1 MKRITEMNNFE
12 FQNLLDSIWN
22 KIKWNEKISSM
33 DWAKK
38 YYKFYV
44 SYKISKSFWSSM
56 TIEKA
61 EDIFDKVVNKNISDS
76 EYLGN
81 INQKVQYIFENNM
94 PKTEEEK
101 KLIENELQQ
110 LYLELEYRN
119 ILKTLHLID
128 ISNSKLYNTIKE
140 KWITREL
147 LSFIHEILTN
157 GFDQIFAHLYDK
169 KEYFSGYIRES
180 NNIKVWE
187 KQVCSVEEMNE
198 ILDYIEV
205 LSKNIKSIYDIYHIH
220 WLLYYS
226 HPFYNGNKRIAR
238 IVEEIL
244 MNYYNFTE
252 WAATSIGYHL
262 LAWEYCD
269 GIVDYCF
276 TNKSNINEY
285 NLEWINLCK
294 CSTIISMLEQL
305 NYIYTLPIRET
316 IDSYNLDNRFK
327 EDFLMMF
334 TFRYNDLN
342 VHIWNNI
349 WSRRMLTAK
358 EIKDDEIFEA
368 SKNVLSFWV
377 DNYLLSVVNYQT
389 NDYYDDLSDIDWND
403 IIEYVPTQTYS
414 ITDEKEYKDLL
425 YMIYTDY
432 IDIVD
437 IKIFHLFL
445 HHWIKEDIMRDFF
458 WY

>member
-140 KWITREL
+140 KWITR
-147 LSFIHEILTN
+147 
-157 GFDQIFAHLYDK
+157 
-169 KEYFSGYIRES
+169 
-180 NNIKVWE
+180 
-187 KQVCSVEEMNE
+187 
-198 ILDYIEV
+198 
-205 LSKNIKSIYDIYHIH
+205 
-220 WLLYYS
+220 
-226 HPFYNGNKRIAR
+226 
-238 IVEEIL
+238 
-244 MNYYNFTE
+244 
-252 WAATSIGYHL
+252 
-262 LAWEYCD
+262 
-269 GIVDYCF
+269 
-276 TNKSNINEY
+276 
-285 NLEWINLCK
+285 
-294 CSTIISMLEQL
+294 
-305 NYIYTLPIRET
+305 
-316 IDSYNLDNRFK
+316 
-327 EDFLMMF
+327 
-334 TFRYNDLN
+334 
-342 VHIWNNI
+342 
-349 WSRRMLTAK
+349 
-358 EIKDDEIFEA
+358 
-368 SKNVLSFWV
+368 
-377 DNYLLSVVNYQT
+377 
-389 NDYYDDLSDIDWND
+389 
-403 IIEYVPTQTYS
+403 
-414 ITDEKEYKDLL
+414 
-425 YMIYTDY
+425 
-432 IDIVD
+432 
-437 IKIFHLFL
+437 
-445 HHWIKEDIMRDFF
+445 
-458 WY
+458 